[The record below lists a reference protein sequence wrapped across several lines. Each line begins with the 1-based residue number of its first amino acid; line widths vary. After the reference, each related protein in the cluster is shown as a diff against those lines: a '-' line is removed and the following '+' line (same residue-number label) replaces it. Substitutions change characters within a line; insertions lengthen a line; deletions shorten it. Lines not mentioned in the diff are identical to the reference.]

1 MKKLKIAIITDWLVK
16 IGGAEIVLKD
26 IIDAFEGHD
35 ITLITS
41 VYNKNLKE
49 FKEHKKILTFLNKIP
64 FSSKIY
70 KLLFG
75 LMPYTFRNINLDEF
89 DIAIN
94 SNWALSKCIKT
105 NVNTFHIGYVHN
117 PTRYLWCDSKNYF
130 LSSGPKWIY
139 TLLKPILHQL
149 RQIDFINAKNFDY
162 IVCNSKTV
170 QKRIKK
176 YYRLDSKVLNP
187 ASHTIFKPQKKLD
200 EEYYVSLGRLKG
212 FKRFDLTIKAFN
224 KNKKNL
230 VIIGEGE
237 EENQL
242 KKLANKNIKFLGRVS
257 DQTRDKYLQNAKA
270 LIFPQ
275 EEDFGITIIDA
286 LRNKIPVIAFKKGGA
301 KEIINKD
308 CGIFFEKQTVGA
320 INIAINEFETMRFD
334 KEKIYEKSLKYD
346 KKNFQENF
354 KKIVLSEYEKYKEKY
369 ID

>member
-16 IGGAEIVLKD
+16 IGGAEVVLKD
-26 IIDAFEGHD
+26 IIDAFKDHD

-41 VYNKNLKE
+41 VYNQNLKE
-49 FKEHKKILTFLNKIP
+49 FNQHKKILTFLNKIP

-70 KLLFG
+70 KILFG
-75 LMPYTFRNINLDEF
+75 LMPFAFRNINLDKF

-105 NVNTFHIGYVHN
+105 NVKTFHIGYVHN

-139 TLLKPILHQL
+139 NLLKPTLHKL
-149 RQIDFINAKNFDY
+149 RKIDFINAKNFDY
-162 IVCNSKTV
+162 IICNSETV

-187 ASHTIFKPQKKLD
+187 ASHTEFEPQKKLKED
-200 EEYYVSLGRLKG
+200 YYVSLGRLKG
-212 FKRFDLTIKAFN
+212 FKRFDLTIKVFN

-242 KKLANKNIKFLGRVS
+242 KKLANNNIKFLGRVS
-257 DQTRDKYLQNAKA
+257 DELRDKYLQNAKA
-270 LIFPQ
+270 LVFPQ

-301 KEIINKD
+301 KEILNKD
-308 CGIFFEKQTVGA
+308 CGIMFEKQNTEDLNKA
-320 INIAINEFETMRFD
+320 IKKFEKLKFD
-334 KEKIYEKSLKYD
+334 KEKIYQRSLKYD
-346 KKNFQENF
+346 RKSFQQNLQ
-354 KKIVLSEYEKYKEKY
+354 KIVLSEYEKYKKKY
-369 ID
+369 IN